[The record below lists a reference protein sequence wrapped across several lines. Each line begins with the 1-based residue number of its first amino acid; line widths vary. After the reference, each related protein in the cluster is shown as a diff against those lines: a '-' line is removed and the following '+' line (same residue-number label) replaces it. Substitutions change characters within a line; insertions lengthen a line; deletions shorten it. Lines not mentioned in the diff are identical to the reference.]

1 MIYFLLAFIGIASA
15 GLIGPMAAVPPVDA
29 VPLVSFLKRIMVS
42 TAINYNPDLGCPC
55 LQKFQN
61 WRPMQIRSPLGDW
74 VEQYEYEY

>member
-15 GLIGPMAAVPPVDA
+15 GLIGPMAAVPPLDA

-42 TAINYNPDLGCPC
+42 TNFGDLPGPC
-55 LQKFQN
+55 LQNFQN
-61 WRPMQIRSPLGDW
+61 WRPMQVRSPLGDW

>member
-42 TAINYNPDLGCPC
+42 TTINFNPDGPGFANKIFRIGDQC
-55 LQKFQN
+55 KFDHHLA
-61 WRPMQIRSPLGDW
+61 IG
-74 VEQYEYEY
+74 